1 MLLIT
6 LNILILLLVI
16 IINAFSRNLSA
27 VIGFTLALMNFIAL
41 EIVLGKITF

>member
-6 LNILILLLVI
+6 LNILILLLAI

>member
-6 LNILILLLVI
+6 LNILILLLTI

-41 EIVLGKITF
+41 EIALGKITF